1 MQIVRSF
8 SELQCFAISLKI
20 CLFSYAENFGS
31 QRQWHNYSIVLSHIA
46 YANSVR
52 IIIPTL
58 PGITW
63 LLIVAW
69 ESFVVLFVLRI
80 YSTGNIWPNYC
91 FKIPWNNYPLSVY
104 VINWL
109 HSKVY
114 LFHFAIGFLGIAF
127 LTCNFFCNRIFKIF
141 TWLLKYLHF
150 SKLKLPS
157 YSFPNHFQILS
168 DNLLHKNLWF
178 LPIAIRVASDAPHHL
193 GPHGILI
200 LQTSSPSFL
209 YLVFILRFSS
219 NSFPFSYHVEIEPF
233 ALWAPK
239 KLFLFEI

>member
-1 MQIVRSF
+1 MTIPCRLFRSF

-31 QRQWHNYSIVLSHIA
+31 QRQWHNYPIVLSHIA
-46 YANSVR
+46 YTNSVR

-63 LLIVAW
+63 LLLVAW

-80 YSTGNIWPNYC
+80 YSIGNIWPNYC

-127 LTCNFFCNRIFKIF
+127 LTCNSFFVIEY
-141 TWLLKYLHF
+141 LKYLHGC
-150 SKLKLPS
+150 K
-157 YSFPNHFQILS
+157 ILIFFKTKS
-168 DNLLHKNLWF
+168 TILF
-178 LPIAIRVASDAPHHL
+178 LPQP
-193 GPHGILI
+193 
-200 LQTSSPSFL
+200 F
-209 YLVFILRFSS
+209 S
-219 NSFPFSYHVEIEPF
+219 NSK
-233 ALWAPK
+233 W
-239 KLFLFEI
+239 